1 MTSILKRFTSRWA
14 QRYQKMSIQMVI
26 SLSFTTVAV
35 VGMIF
40 MGLSLF
46 WRFSS
51 ATGELVAENSQRVL
65 AQVNLNLD
73 SYLRSM
79 MRVSDT
85 MYYRVIKSADLGR
98 DSLTAPMELLY
109 EDDRDSLVSIALF
122 DLRGGLVSAVP
133 LSTLKQ
139 PADLTQTGWFLSA
152 LQKKENLHFS
162 TPHVQDLFEDPD
174 YHYQW
179 VVSLSRY
186 VQLTRDGAT
195 EGGVLLVD
203 MGFAGIEQVCRN
215 VELPNGGYLY
225 LIDGSGELIYHP
237 RQQLIYSGLQE
248 ENNQAAARYRDGTHS
263 EEFQGQRRQ
272 VTVKTVGYTGWKLVG
287 VVPVEGGFVSD
298 SRQIFLFGLSL
309 LLFSIFLMAFLNFRI
324 SAHIS
329 DPIRRLE
336 QSIKELE
343 AGREDV
349 EIEEGGCYEVQR
361 LGHSIRSMVSTMRHL
376 MDDIIEQEG
385 QKRRSEL
392 EVLQSQIN
400 PHFLYNTLDS
410 VIWMTEAGRYE
421 EAIQMVTSLARLFR
435 ISLSRGKSIIPLAD
449 ELEHARHYMNI
460 QQIRYKN
467 KFTTQINA
475 LPGTDGLYTMK
486 LIVQPILENA
496 IYHGMASAE
505 DDGLITVTARREG
518 EDLVIDVADNG
529 LGMRPEV
536 AASLLDE
543 DRPEIRTSGSGI
555 GVRNVHRRIRL
566 TFGDRYGPYS
576 ANPTRGPLCGSASP
590 LWIRTGRLST
600 SGRTCHEKEKKRAD
614 PAGHPD
620 SSGSRCGPHP
630 SAASDVWTAQAST
643 AAGAIGHHS
652 GAGQLL
658 LDQHPYGDGAGG
670 RGAGG

>member
-486 LIVQPILENA
+486 LIVQHILENA

-566 TFGDRYGPYS
+566 TFGDRYGLTIFSEPDEG
-576 ANPTRGPLCGSASP
+576 TTVR
-590 LWIRTGRLST
+590 IRL
-600 SGRTCHEKEKKRAD
+600 
-614 PAGHPD
+614 PA
-620 SSGSRCGPHP
+620 
-630 SAASDVWTAQAST
+630 
-643 AAGAIGHHS
+643 
-652 GAGQLL
+652 
-658 LDQHPYGDGAGG
+658 LDQDGAAQYQ
-670 RGAGG
+670 REDVP

>member
-343 AGREDV
+343 AGREEV

-536 AASLLDE
+536 AVSLLDE

-566 TFGDRYGPYS
+566 TFGDRYGLTIFSEPDEG
-576 ANPTRGPLCGSASP
+576 TTVR
-590 LWIRTGRLST
+590 IRL
-600 SGRTCHEKEKKRAD
+600 
-614 PAGHPD
+614 PA
-620 SSGSRCGPHP
+620 
-630 SAASDVWTAQAST
+630 
-643 AAGAIGHHS
+643 
-652 GAGQLL
+652 
-658 LDQHPYGDGAGG
+658 LDQDGAAQYQ
-670 RGAGG
+670 REDVP

>member
-343 AGREDV
+343 AGREEV

-566 TFGDRYGPYS
+566 TFGDRYGLTIFSEPDEG
-576 ANPTRGPLCGSASP
+576 TTVR
-590 LWIRTGRLST
+590 IRL
-600 SGRTCHEKEKKRAD
+600 
-614 PAGHPD
+614 PA
-620 SSGSRCGPHP
+620 
-630 SAASDVWTAQAST
+630 
-643 AAGAIGHHS
+643 
-652 GAGQLL
+652 
-658 LDQHPYGDGAGG
+658 LDQDGAAQYQ
-670 RGAGG
+670 REDVP